1 MHGTRTAESG
11 IVTLVSFPTSAF
23 QLSTMSNY
31 VNQWFLSWFCVYITG
46 VEVYSRFSMEK
57 IYALFSEICYYFFVL
72 LLYSMREPDLPM
84 EK

>member
-31 VNQWFLSWFCVYITG
+31 VNQWFLSWFCVYITVVNIVIIIEDDILAND
-46 VEVYSRFSMEK
+46 VE
-57 IYALFSEICYYFFVL
+57 L
-72 LLYSMREPDLPM
+72 LCIWC
-84 EK
+84 